1 MAVLVDTSVWSLAL
15 RRDAPQGHPE
25 VDVLRRALVG
35 GDDVVG
41 IGLILLELLRGSVP
55 ERTQRAI
62 QLTFDRLTFV
72 EPTRDDY
79 AAAAAISKE
88 CRAAGVQLGTV
99 GRTDRPGVHHAR
111 PRPAD
116 HGLRLPARERA
127 HPSAGLVVMTGI
139 CIT

>member
-1 MAVLVDTSVWSLAL
+1 MCGRLPSGVTL
-15 RRDAPQGHPE
+15 RKAHPE

-79 AAAAAISKE
+79 AAAAAISNE

-99 GRTDRPGVHHAR
+99 DALIAQV
-111 PRPAD
+111 
-116 HGLRLPARERA
+116 
-127 HPSAGLVVMTGI
+127 
-139 CIT
+139 CITHDLVLLTTDSDFRHASEHIPLRVWSS